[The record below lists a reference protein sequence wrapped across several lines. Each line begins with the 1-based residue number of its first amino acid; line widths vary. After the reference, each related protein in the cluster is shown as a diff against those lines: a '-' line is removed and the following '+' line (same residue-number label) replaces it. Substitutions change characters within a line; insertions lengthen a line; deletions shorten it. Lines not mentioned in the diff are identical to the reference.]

1 MPCRGPQAQVSA
13 APAMTCELRHRSA
26 KKRRSNRLRPVPRR
40 RSALPSAAS
49 ANTPGCIFATA
60 MLDHG
65 TGQLGAQ
72 LPGCVVR
79 SGDHLTNLVDH
90 QWDSPRKLGF
100 AADSLLEGD
109 GFELSVPREEKPIL
123 RDGLCRFFPTLPF
136 REGPNPSAFASRNVS
151 AGNSGTLGYLQ
162 DDPSIP
168 QPLSGSAGDLIDHA
182 GVRSRCV
189 APSPST
195 AWRRASRRALRCG
208 QPACAWKWR
217 RRHGSGEPP
226 CMQRRFPAASCRLP
240 GQGPDR

>member
-1 MPCRGPQAQVSA
+1 LDDAAGARSPGTA
-13 APAMTCELRHRSA
+13 APA
-26 KKRRSNRLRPVPRR
+26 
-40 RSALPSAAS
+40 
-49 ANTPGCIFATA
+49 
-60 MLDHG
+60 
-65 TGQLGAQ
+65 TG
-72 LPGCVVR
+72 
-79 SGDHLTNLVDH
+79 LV
-90 QWDSPRKLGF
+90 
-100 AADSLLEGD
+100 EGD
-109 GFELSVPREEKPIL
+109 GFELSVPREEKPTL

-162 DDPSIP
+162 DDLSIP

-226 CMQRRFPAASCRLP
+226 CEGKNGAGAAEMLEIQTLRSKNFGLECVSSATST
-240 GQGPDR
+240 PDSERGSSR

>member
-1 MPCRGPQAQVSA
+1 VADERSA
-13 APAMTCELRHRSA
+13 AAMIQE
-26 KKRRSNRLRPVPRR
+26 
-40 RSALPSAAS
+40 
-49 ANTPGCIFATA
+49 IEFA
-60 MLDHG
+60 
-65 TGQLGAQ
+65 
-72 LPGCVVR
+72 P
-79 SGDHLTNLVDH
+79 
-90 QWDSPRKLGF
+90 DSP
-100 AADSLLEGD
+100 LEGD

-151 AGNSGTLGYLQ
+151 AGNSGTPGYLQ
-162 DDPSIP
+162 DDPSIQ

>member
-1 MPCRGPQAQVSA
+1 MFEYGFPPPRIVNSAVVLKASASA
-13 APAMTCELRHRSA
+13 AR
-26 KKRRSNRLRPVPRR
+26 
-40 RSALPSAAS
+40 
-49 ANTPGCIFATA
+49 
-60 MLDHG
+60 
-65 TGQLGAQ
+65 
-72 LPGCVVR
+72 
-79 SGDHLTNLVDH
+79 
-90 QWDSPRKLGF
+90 DSP
-100 AADSLLEGD
+100 LEGD

>member
-1 MPCRGPQAQVSA
+1 
-13 APAMTCELRHRSA
+13 MTS
-26 KKRRSNRLRPVPRR
+26 
-40 RSALPSAAS
+40 
-49 ANTPGCIFATA
+49 
-60 MLDHG
+60 
-65 TGQLGAQ
+65 GQLGGSIAGTLRPQ
-72 LPGCVVR
+72 LAKPLWNLDLRAASSRLVCVR
-79 SGDHLTNLVDH
+79 FAR
-90 QWDSPRKLGF
+90 DS
-100 AADSLLEGD
+100 SLEGD

-136 REGPNPSAFASRNVS
+136 REGLNPSAFASRNVS

-162 DDPSIP
+162 GDPSIP
-168 QPLSGSAGDLIDHA
+168 QPLPGSAGDLIDHA

-195 AWRRASRRALRCG
+195 AWRRASRRVLRCG